1 MNGRLSSSVLLKQII
16 PKTNTSTVQKE
27 SNQKCQIRKIQ
38 PAELVLIQKENKAE
52 SLLTEELLE
61 KIKKIKESS
70 EYANILKGAKLGL
83 SAYQK
88 PSSGIPLSD
97 LSKEI
102 KLLLA
107 KTEQLINDNSE
118 KTIDFGKVTY
128 NEITKKIN
136 FYAANDVNL
145 SKVLGSLDTT
155 KFTTSSVIDKALNL
169 YSTHAISNSAVT
181 QRFKELES
189 EIPNINIFDETLNI
203 EKNE

>member
-155 KFTTSSVIDKALNL
+155 KFTPSSVIDKALNL

-181 QRFKELES
+181 QRFKELEG

>member
-155 KFTTSSVIDKALNL
+155 KFTPSSVIDKALNL

-189 EIPNINIFDETLNI
+189 KTPNINIFDETLNI

>member
-155 KFTTSSVIDKALNL
+155 KFTPSSVIDKTLNL

-189 EIPNINIFDETLNI
+189 KTPNINIFDETLNI

>member
-16 PKTNTSTVQKE
+16 PKTNISTVQKE

-155 KFTTSSVIDKALNL
+155 KFTPSSVVDKALNL

-181 QRFKELES
+181 QRFKQLES